1 MIFVLDASAMIAYL
15 RDEPGAGRVS
25 EALLDL
31 DGQCIAHVLNWCEV
45 FYDFHRASGP
55 KDALDAVED
64 LARVGVVENAE
75 IGTEFWQAVGALK
88 SIHRRVSLA
97 DCFAVALANQ
107 LGATVLT
114 ADHHE
119 FDALVDKGVC
129 AVGFIR

>member
-15 RDEPGAGRVS
+15 RDEPGAARVS
-25 EALLDL
+25 EALLDP
-31 DGQCIAHVLNWCEV
+31 DSQCIAHVLNWCEV

-55 KDALDAVED
+55 KDALGAVKD
-64 LARVGVVENAE
+64 LARVGVAENAD

-88 SIHRRVSLA
+88 ATHRRVSLA
-97 DCFAVALANQ
+97 DCFAVALANK

-119 FDALVDKGVC
+119 FDALAARGVC

>member
-15 RDEPGAGRVS
+15 RGEPGAARVS
-25 EALLDL
+25 EALLEPY
-31 DGQCIAHVLNWCEV
+31 GKCIAHVLNWCEV
-45 FYDFHRASGP
+45 FYDFHRASGL
-55 KDALDAVED
+55 KDALGAVED
-64 LARVGVVENAE
+64 LAGVGIAESAE

-97 DCFAVALANQ
+97 DCFAVALANK

-119 FDALVDKGVC
+119 FDALVEKGVC
-129 AVGFIR
+129 TVGFIR